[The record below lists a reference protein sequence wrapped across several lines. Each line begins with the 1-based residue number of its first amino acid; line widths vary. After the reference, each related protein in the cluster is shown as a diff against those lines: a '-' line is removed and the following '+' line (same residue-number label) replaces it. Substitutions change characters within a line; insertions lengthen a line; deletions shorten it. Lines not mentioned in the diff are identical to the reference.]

1 MLFLQLELLLFQ
13 VDLLLSLFRPK
24 VCSVRSLFQYLLKLF
39 LVPILLDLHS
49 QSIHVGDIIL
59 LLEHKIMLSDDVLLL
74 FLPSELFSFEISD
87 VFHFFAF
94 LFESFVCLIIDFL
107 QVLNVLLALSLS
119 VIINLKWSLRSHEIW
134 ISIMVKRPRDLFSTE
149 C

>member
-1 MLFLQLELLLFQ
+1 MLFLQLEFLLLQ
-13 VDLLLSLFRPK
+13 VDLLLCLFRPK

-119 VIINLKWSLRSHEIW
+119 VIIYLKWSLRSHEIR